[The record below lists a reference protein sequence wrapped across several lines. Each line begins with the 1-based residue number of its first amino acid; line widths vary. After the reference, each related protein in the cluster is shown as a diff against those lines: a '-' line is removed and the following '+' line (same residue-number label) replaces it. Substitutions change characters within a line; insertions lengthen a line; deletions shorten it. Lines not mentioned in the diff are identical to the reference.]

1 MSASGGGGAGAV
13 IGYPSPAMDASDR
26 LLELQVID
34 TAVDRLTARRR
45 VLESEAE
52 VAAARSEADAAENV
66 LGELGLKLDALARD
80 QQRVEH
86 EVDSLAQ
93 KSAAEEKRLYDG
105 SIVNTKELGSL
116 QREIENLKRRQ
127 GDREDELLGMMEE
140 REGLE
145 ARSALARAESD
156 RQRAL
161 ADEMADSAGAELVQI
176 ASELE
181 ARAAERTSLAAQI
194 DPELVELYDDLR
206 AQKKGI
212 GAVALIDGVC
222 LGCHEKL
229 SAMEMD
235 RIKHTE
241 GTRRCEH
248 CRRIVI
254 LQ

>member
-1 MSASGGGGAGAV
+1 MQG
-13 IGYPSPAMDASDR
+13 SDH

-45 VLESEAE
+45 VLESESE
-52 VAAARSEADAAENV
+52 VAAAQSEADAAENV
-66 LGELGLKLDALARD
+66 LGELGLKIEALARD

-86 EVDSLAQ
+86 EVDSLSQ

-116 QREIENLKRRQ
+116 QREIENLKRRRS
-127 GDREDELLGMMEE
+127 DREDELLGMMEE
-140 REGLE
+140 RERLE
-145 ARSALARAESD
+145 SGSALAGTESE

-161 ADEMADSAGAELVQI
+161 AEAIAASAGAELVQI
-176 ASELE
+176 ATELE
-181 ARAAERTSLAAQI
+181 ARAAERATLVSAI
-194 DPELVELYDDLR
+194 DPDTVELYDDLR

-222 LGCHEKL
+222 QGCHEKL

-241 GTRRCEH
+241 GIRRCEH

>member
-1 MSASGGGGAGAV
+1 MQG
-13 IGYPSPAMDASDR
+13 MDP
-26 LLELQVID
+26 LLELQAID
-34 TAVDRLTARRR
+34 TAVDRLSARRR
-45 VLESEAE
+45 ALESGAE
-52 VAAARSEADAAENV
+52 VAAARSQADAAENV
-66 LGELGLKLDALARD
+66 LGELGLTIEALNRE
-80 QQRVEH
+80 QQRIEN
-86 EVDSLAQ
+86 EVDSLTQ
-93 KSAAEEKRLYDG
+93 KSAAEDRRLYDG

-116 QREIENLKRRQ
+116 QREIENLKRRRS
-127 GDREDELLGMMEE
+127 GREDELLGMMEE
-140 REGLE
+140 RERLE
-145 ARSALARAESD
+145 GRSVLARTESE

-161 ADEMADSAGAELVQI
+161 AEEIAAAAGAELVQI
-176 ASELE
+176 AAELE
-181 ARAAERTSLAAQI
+181 ARGAERTALTSAI
-194 DPELVELYDDLR
+194 DSELLELYDDLR

-222 LGCHEKL
+222 QGCHEKL

>member
-1 MSASGGGGAGAV
+1 MQG
-13 IGYPSPAMDASDR
+13 MDR
-26 LLELQVID
+26 LLELQAID

-45 VLESEAE
+45 VLESETE
-52 VAAARSEADAAENV
+52 LAAARSEADAAENV
-66 LGELGLKLDALARD
+66 LGELGLKIDALGRD

-86 EVDSLAQ
+86 EVDSLSQ

-116 QREIENLKRRQ
+116 QREIENLKRRRS
-127 GDREDELLGMMEE
+127 DREDELLGMMEE
-140 REGLE
+140 REQLE
-145 ARSALARAESD
+145 ASSALARAESE

-161 ADEMADSAGAELVQI
+161 AEQIAGSAGAELVQNV
-176 ASELE
+176 SELA
-181 ARAAERTSLAAQI
+181 ARAAERGALVTGI
-194 DPELVELYDDLR
+194 DPELLELYDDLR

-222 LGCHEKL
+222 QGCHEKL

-241 GTRRCEH
+241 GIRRCEH